1 MNAVA
6 YVFNQVR
13 VWEYSLVKEDTLR
26 YSLKQL
32 AVFNAVADSGSVSQA
47 ADKLALTQSATS
59 MSLSQLEKML
69 GRPLFERQGKQ
80 MALTHWGVWLR
91 PKAKRLLQDALQI
104 EMGFYEQ
111 HLLSGE
117 VRICASQTPA
127 EHLVPDSISIIDN
140 DFPEMRIS
148 LNVKSTRSVLEGV
161 LDYKY
166 DLGIIEGR
174 CDDNRLH
181 QEVWCRDHLTV
192 VAASHHPFAK
202 RQTVSLAQLEQAKW
216 VLREDGSG
224 TRKTFDSSISKLI
237 EDLDVWREYEHVPVL
252 RSLVANGQYLTCLP
266 YLDVERYIQAG
277 LLVALDVPE
286 LKMERTLSFIWRAD
300 MAENPLVDCIKREGL
315 RMMKGKPTIL

>member
-1 MNAVA
+1 M
-6 YVFNQVR
+6 
-13 VWEYSLVKEDTLR
+13 R

-59 MSLSQLEKML
+59 MSLAQLEKML

-80 MALTHWGVWLR
+80 MALTHWGMWLR

-104 EMGFYEQ
+104 EMGLYEQ

-117 VRICASQTPA
+117 IRIGASQTPA
-127 EHLVPDSISIIDN
+127 EHLVPDLISIIDN

-148 LNVKSTRSVLEGV
+148 LDVKSTKGVLEGV

-202 RQTVSLAQLEQAKW
+202 HMTVSLAQLEQAKW
-216 VLREDGSG
+216 VLREQGSG
-224 TRKTFDSSISKLI
+224 TRKTFDSSVSQLI

-252 RSLVANGQYLTCLP
+252 RSLVAKGQYLTCLP
-266 YLDVERYIQAG
+266 YLDVERFIDSG

-315 RMMKGKPTIL
+315 RMMKGKPSVL